1 MRIKAGTILGF
12 AARVLALLAAI
23 AALQFLVP
31 SGPTHAQVPLLSQTT
46 TNAPTGSPL
55 DALMEQARKDG
66 STVIVIGPPADAA
79 TPAEMPMT
87 MTFTSGNLLQ
97 ARENLKRMA
106 ANAAYFADNLPDAL
120 RAASPDG
127 SASWLLYAI
136 ATAAGG
142 LVIGQVLF
150 FMTATWGRR
159 HFSHLIGPANGRRS
173 TKLAFLLSRA
183 GLFLLSSAIMFA
195 AAILVAVIFDSGHEP
210 SRETI
215 YVIISSYVIYRSL
228 RSVIFWNVFA
238 PGASEYR
245 LINVSEESARR
256 LFRAWVVVLAIG
268 AVILGVC
275 RWVQVFGLGNSDPAM
290 MQISVDAHS
299 LIFIVGMFF
308 CAAMLALMAYVHRR
322 ELHAI
327 LLGAGDPARKP
338 VWQRVVAF
346 AALPL
351 VFLYMALAWVS
362 TSVRLALG
370 QPGGYVLVAAPILIF
385 VVAIFA
391 YAIAAYLLE
400 LFYERRE
407 AAHRRRQIAQIQ
419 ADRRAWRRAQA
430 AEELMS
436 EMSEDVRDMLDDGA
450 EMAVMKVRSEPSA
463 AMRPYYPAFKEFFQ
477 NVILATILV
486 VCVGELGRLWGLD
499 LGRPGGHPFARTLD
513 ILLVLIIAAS
523 AYRSVNRFIDHKIV
537 EEGGTLDDQ
546 PFNPGE
552 GDNEGGKSQ
561 SRLATLLPIF
571 RNVLVAGLGAIG
583 FMVVLANLG
592 VDVGPLFAGAG
603 VVGIAIGFGAQT
615 LIRDIFSGAFF
626 LIDDA
631 FRKGEY
637 IEIDKVKGVVEKIS
651 IRSFQ
656 LRHHLGAVHTVP
668 FGEIKQLTNYS
679 RDWVM
684 MKLPLRLTYDTDI
697 EKVRKL
703 IKKLGQQL
711 LDDPVVGPLFL
722 QPLKSQGVYAME
734 DSAMIVR
741 VKFMTRPGD
750 QFVTRKVVYAAIR
763 ELFQKED
770 VHFAHRE
777 VTVRLADG
785 QKADSLTPE
794 QKEAIAG
801 SVRSVIEDERPGAA
815 DAGKAAAA
823 AL

>member
-1 MRIKAGTILGF
+1 MQIKAYMIF
-12 AARVLALLAAI
+12 WAVARTLALLAMLTLLP
-23 AALQFLVP
+23 AA
-31 SGPTHAQVPLLSQTT
+31 TAHAQMSLLTQSRSEATT
-46 TNAPTGSPL
+46 GPAL
-55 DALMEQARKDG
+55 DALVEQARKDG
-66 STVIVIGPPADAA
+66 STVIVIGPPAAQEETASD
-79 TPAEMPMT
+79 MPMT
-87 MTFTSGNLLQ
+87 MTLSSASLLQ
-97 ARENLKRMA
+97 ARENLMRMA
-106 ANAAYFADNLPDAL
+106 ANSDYFFDNLPEAL
-120 RAASPDG
+120 KLASPDG
-127 SASWLLYAI
+127 TAKWLWRAI
-136 ATAAGG
+136 ATAVGG
-142 LVIGQVLF
+142 IIVGQILF
-150 FMTATWGRR
+150 YVVAAWGRR
-159 HFSHLIGPANGRRS
+159 NFSHLIGPVNGKQS
-173 TKLAFLLSRA
+173 AKLAFLLGRA
-183 GLFLLSSAIMFA
+183 ALFLFSSAILFA
-195 AAILVAVIFDSGHEP
+195 SAMLVAVIFDSGHEP

-215 YVIISSYVIYRSL
+215 FVIVSSYVAYRAL
-228 RSVIFWNVFA
+228 RSVIFWNLFA
-238 PGASEYR
+238 PDDPQYR
-245 LINVSEESARR
+245 LINVSDAEARR
-256 LFRAWVVVLAIG
+256 LFRDWIIVLAIG
-268 AVILGVC
+268 AAIRGIC
-275 RWVQVFGLGNSDPAM
+275 RWVQVFGLGNADATI
-290 MQISVDAHS
+290 MQVSSDAHN
-299 LIFIVGMFF
+299 LVFIVGMFI
-308 CAAMLALMAYVHRR
+308 CAVMLALMAYLHRR

-346 AALPL
+346 SALPL
-351 VFLYMALAWVS
+351 TVLYMAFAWLS
-362 TSVRLALG
+362 TSVRLTLG
-370 QPGGYVLVAAPILIF
+370 LPGGYVLVAAPILVF

-391 YAIAAYLLE
+391 YAAAIYLLE
-400 LFYERRE
+400 LVYERRE
-407 AAHRRRQIAQIQ
+407 AAHRRRELAQIQ
-419 ADRRAWRRAQA
+419 AERRAWRRARA

-436 EMSEDVRDMLDDGA
+436 EMNEDVRDMLDEGG
-450 EMAVMKVRSEPSA
+450 EMAVMKVRPEPSA
-463 AMRPYYPAFKEFFQ
+463 KVRPYVPVFKEFFQ

-486 VCVGELGRLWGLD
+486 VSVGELGRLWGLD
-499 LGRPGGHPFARTLD
+499 LGRQGGHPFARTLD

-523 AYRSVNRFIDHKIV
+523 AYRAVNRYIDHKIL

-583 FMVVLANLG
+583 FMVILASLG
-592 VDVGPLFAGAG
+592 VDIGPLFAGAG

-684 MKLPLRLTYDTDI
+684 MKLPLRLTYDTDV

-711 LDDPVVGPLFL
+711 LDDPVIGHLFL

-801 SVRSVIEDERPGAA
+801 SVRSVIEDRPPGGADPA
-815 DAGKAAAA
+815 KAAAA